1 MTVRTLDQPTDT
13 ATLYRRAATGAL
25 LGRFGRGSRSEV
37 LSDEQLALASV
48 AIDRKHLAA
57 YNHVCGFAIGD
68 ELPATYLHN
77 LTFPLAMELMTSDT
91 FPFPVI
97 GMVHVE
103 NRIEQHRP
111 VRADETPNLR
121 VWAEGLRPHRA
132 GTQLDLV
139 GEAEIDG
146 EVVWR
151 EVSTYLRRGPS
162 SEGGKRAPGR
172 GRPPAPQPEAVWYL
186 PGDLGRKF
194 ATVSGDSNP
203 IHMSALS
210 AKAFGMPAAIAHG
223 MWLKARC
230 LAQLESELPDAFSVE
245 VAFQRPVVLPA
256 KVGFASA
263 TIDGHR
269 TFTLHDV
276 RKGTPHLRGR
286 LFVQN
291 H

>member
-1 MTVRTLDQPTDT
+1 MSVRTLDRPTGT

-25 LGRFGRGSRSEV
+25 LGRFSRGSRSTE
-37 LSDEQLALASV
+37 LSDDQLALEAV
-48 AIDRKHLAA
+48 TVDRHHLAE
-57 YNHVCGFAIGD
+57 YNRVCGFAVGD

-77 LTFPLAMELMTSDT
+77 LTFPLAMELMTADT

-111 VRADETPNLR
+111 VRADETPSLR

-132 GTQLDLV
+132 GTQLDLI

-151 EVSTYLRRGPS
+151 DVSTYLRRGPS
-162 SEGGKRAPGR
+162 EISGKKAPGR
-172 GRPPAPQPEAVWYL
+172 GRPPAPQPEAVWSL
-186 PGDLGRKF
+186 PGDLGRQF
-194 ATVSGDSNP
+194 AAVSGDRNP

-230 LAQLESELPDAFSVE
+230 LAQLERELPDAFTVQ

-263 TIDGHR
+263 TIDGQR
-269 TFTLHDV
+269 TFTLHDA
-276 RKGTPHLRGR
+276 RKGTPHLRGSIT
-286 LFVQN
+286 V
-291 H
+291 